1 MVATRRNAK
10 ESHCVDFQG
19 MRFWE
24 EAGTMVAQA
33 LPGLAVSKKGREKAP
48 SFESPR
54 GAGSRI
60 QRRESDFS

>member
-1 MVATRRNAK
+1 
-10 ESHCVDFQG
+10 

-33 LPGLAVSKKGREKAP
+33 LPGLAVSKKEREKAP